1 MVFASPIFLW
11 AFLPAVLLVLWSAPK
26 RARNLIVSAASL
38 VFYAWGAHEFVLL
51 LLACMAVNFAAGQ
64 AIDSDALRARPGRR
78 KAVLAATIA
87 FDLSILVVWKYGTFA
102 LEQIADVRR
111 ALGDDVGDV
120 IQIALPIGISFFTFH
135 HISYIVDVY
144 RGVRGAQKKPLEFIT
159 YISMFPQLVAGPIV
173 RYNEIAD
180 QLPNDAP
187 RDRWDDFTAGVPR
200 FMLGLFKKV
209 VIADALAPIADAS
222 FALDG
227 GEMTTGAAWVGAIA
241 YTLQIYFD
249 FSGYSDMAIGL
260 GRMLGF
266 RLPENFRRPY
276 SAVSITDFWRRWHI
290 SLSNWFRDYLYV
302 PLGGN
307 RKGPSRTYVNLSIV
321 FLLTGLWHGA
331 NWTFIVWGVYHGAWM
346 LIERATG
353 LRTLP
358 DATWH
363 WPRRILTFLIVVV
376 GWVFFRAPDL
386 GTAFDV
392 LGAMFWPT
400 GGVLPPEVGV
410 ALGNQAT
417 VTLVVGLLVL
427 LLPGSFVTGRWI
439 EFGRGRLADAGR
451 AVTTAVAG
459 PYAALMVAAGTFSPF
474 LYFQF

>member
-11 AFLPAVLLVLWSAPK
+11 AFLPAVLTVLWAAPK
-26 RARNLIVSAASL
+26 RARNLLVSVASI

-51 LLACMAVNFAAGQ
+51 LLACMAINFAAGQ
-64 AIDSDALRARPGRR
+64 AIDSEAMHADPARR
-78 KAVLAATIA
+78 KAILIATIA
-87 FDLSILVVWKYGTFA
+87 FDLSVLVVWKYGTFA

-111 ALGDDVGDV
+111 AFGDDAGDV
-120 IQIALPIGISFFTFH
+120 LQIALPIGISFFTFH

-144 RGVRGAQKKPLEFIT
+144 RGVRGAQKKPLEFVT
-159 YISMFPQLVAGPIV
+159 YIAMFPQLIAGPIV

-180 QLPNDAP
+180 QLPSDAP
-187 RDRWDDFTAGVPR
+187 RNRWEDFTAGLPR

-209 VIADALAPIADAS
+209 VIADAIAPVADAGFS
-222 FALDG
+222 LSSGDV
-227 GEMTTGAAWVGAIA
+227 TTSAAWLAAIA

-260 GRMLGF
+260 GRMIGF
-266 RLPENFRRPY
+266 RLPENFARPY
-276 SAVSITDFWRRWHI
+276 SAHSVTDFWRRWHI

-307 RKGPSRTYVNLSIV
+307 RKGPRRTYVNLAIV

-331 NWTFIVWGVYHGAWM
+331 NWTFIVWGAYHGAWL

-358 DATWH
+358 RERWQVV
-363 WPRRILTFLIVVV
+363 RRAATFLIVVV

-386 GTAFDV
+386 GTAFDI

-400 GGVLPPEVGV
+400 GGVMPPEVAV
-410 ALGNQAT
+410 ALGNQTTAIMIAAAF
-417 VTLVVGLLVL
+417 VV
-427 LLPGSFVTGRWI
+427 LLPGTFVLGRYV
-439 EFGRGRLADAGR
+439 EFGRGRLPDAVR
-451 AVTTAVAG
+451 VVTTAVAG
-459 PYAALMVAAGTFSPF
+459 PYAAILVAAGTFSPF

>member
-1 MVFASPIFLW
+1 MVFSSPIFLW
-11 AFLPAVLLVLWSAPK
+11 AFLPVLLVAVWVFPK
-26 RARNLIVSAASL
+26 RARNLIVSIASL

-64 AIDSDALRARPGRR
+64 AIDSEALHQNPRRR
-78 KAVLAATIA
+78 KLVLIATVA
-87 FDLSILVVWKYGTFA
+87 FDLSILAVWKYGTFS
-102 LEQIADVRR
+102 LSQIADVRQ
-111 ALGDDVGDV
+111 ALGSNVGDV
-120 IQIALPIGISFFTFH
+120 LQIALPIGISFFTFH

-144 RGVRGAQKKPLEFIT
+144 RGVRGAQKKPLEFVT
-159 YISMFPQLVAGPIV
+159 YIAMFPQLVAGPIV

-187 RDRWDDFTAGVPR
+187 RNRWDDFTAGLPR
-200 FMLGLFKKV
+200 FMWGLFKKV
-209 VIADALAPIADAS
+209 VIADAIAPIADAS
-222 FALDG
+222 FQLDPSN
-227 GEMTTGAAWVGAIA
+227 MTTGAAWIGALA

-260 GRMLGF
+260 GRMIGF

-276 SAVSITDFWRRWHI
+276 SAISITDFWRRWHI

-307 RKGPSRTYVNLSIV
+307 RKGNGRTYVNLSLV

-331 NWTFIVWGVYHGAWM
+331 NWTFIVWGAYHGGWL

-358 DATWH
+358 AQRWTVL
-363 WPRRILTFLIVVV
+363 RRAATFLIVLV
-376 GWVFFRAPDL
+376 GWVLFRAPDL
-386 GTAFDV
+386 STAGSM
-392 LGAMFWPT
+392 LGHMFWPH
-400 GGVLPPEVGV
+400 GGALPPEVAV
-410 ALGNQAT
+410 ALNHQSTLIVILAA
-417 VTLVVGLLVL
+417 LVVF
-427 LLPGSFVTGRWI
+427 LPGGFVMGRYLQFSQGRIPSFA
-439 EFGRGRLADAGR
+439 RGLS
-451 AVTTAVAG
+451 TAVVG
-459 PYAALMVAAGTFSPF
+459 PYAAMLVAAGTFSPF

>member
-1 MVFASPIFLW
+1 MVFSSPIFLW
-11 AFLPAVLLVLWSAPK
+11 AFLPAVLIAVWTFPK
-26 RARNLIVSAASL
+26 RARNLIVSVASL
-38 VFYAWGAHEFVLL
+38 IFYAWGAHEFVLL
-51 LLACMAVNFAAGQ
+51 LLGCMAVNFAAGQ
-64 AIDSDALRARPGRR
+64 VIDSESMHANPRR
-78 KAVLAATIA
+78 RRAVLAATVV
-87 FDLSILVVWKYGTFA
+87 FDLSILAVWKYGSFS
-102 LEQIADVRR
+102 LQQIADVRE

-120 IQIALPIGISFFTFH
+120 LQIALPIGISFFTFH

-144 RGVRGAQKKPLEFIT
+144 RGVRGAQKKPLEFVT

-187 RDRWDDFTAGVPR
+187 RNRWDDFTAGMPR
-200 FMLGLFKKV
+200 FLWGLFKKV
-209 VIADALAPIADAS
+209 VIADAIAPIADAS
-222 FALDG
+222 FGLDPSN
-227 GEMTTGAAWVGAIA
+227 MTTTAAWIGALA

-266 RLPENFRRPY
+266 QLPENFRRPY

-307 RKGPSRTYVNLSIV
+307 RKGPHRTYVNLSIV

-331 NWTFIVWGVYHGAWM
+331 DWTFIVWGAYHGGWM

-353 LRTLP
+353 LRTLAP
-358 DATWH
+358 ERWH
-363 WPRRILTFLIVVV
+363 WPRRAFTFLIVVV

-386 GTAFDV
+386 STA
-392 LGAMFWPT
+392 LSMLQHMFWPY
-400 GGVLPPEVGV
+400 GGDLPPEVAV

-417 VTLVVGLLVL
+417 LLLILGALVV
-427 LLPGSFVTGRWI
+427 LLPGGFVMGKYLQW
-439 EFGRGRLADAGR
+439 GQGRLPSFARGLA
-451 AVTTAVAG
+451 TAVAG
-459 PYAALMVAAGTFSPF
+459 PYAALLVAAGTFSPF